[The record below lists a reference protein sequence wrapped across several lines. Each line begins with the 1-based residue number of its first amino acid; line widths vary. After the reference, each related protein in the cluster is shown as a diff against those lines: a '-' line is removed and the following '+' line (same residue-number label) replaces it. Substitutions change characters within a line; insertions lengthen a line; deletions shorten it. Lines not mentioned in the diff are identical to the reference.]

1 MYCDKSISVSD
12 DPHHLAV
19 AFLLRFAVADGKRS
33 RIADRH
39 HELFEAA
46 VAGHADFPFDPEIE
60 GQQVALLVQHD
71 LYIGFSPMD
80 FRSFES
86 FEKAIADFE
95 IESVCP
101 DTQRLM
107 GYGTFCKRTHP
118 MLKQTAKVYNLNVI
132 AKPSVNNRVSY
143 PC

>member
-1 MYCDKSISVSD
+1 MNSS
-12 DPHHLAV
+12 
-19 AFLLRFAVADGKRS
+19 RQRS
-33 RIADRH
+33 Q
-39 HELFEAA
+39 
-46 VAGHADFPFDPEIE
+46 VTPDFPFDPEIE

-132 AKPSVNNRVSY
+132 ANLP
-143 PC
+143 